1 MHFINHLGNRG
12 ADYLHPGG
20 KISTDYAVV
29 EILKRNPSSVLEI
42 GCGTGATLVSLASN
56 GVHNLVGVDISHS
69 QIEMAR
75 RRIAYCKLQDSI
87 QLSLVEKSE
96 QLNFKNHSF
105 DVVFAESV
113 LGILSHQSLLK
124 TIQEVKRV
132 LKPNGIFISND
143 AIWKAQVSKQVAEAI
158 NTRAIKD
165 FGFIQSSSK
174 LIGKNEWE
182 LFLVSFGFVSCKIV
196 EIDKLEKNVK
206 DGLNLMEM
214 SSQDFTRKQKCYAT
228 FNPVQ
233 LYKEVWYKIKLSLF
247 HKNDGDYLDHLIF
260 ILQA

>member
-1 MHFINHLGNRG
+1 MHFINHLGKRG

-20 KISTDYAVV
+20 KHSSDFVV
-29 EILKRNPSSVLEI
+29 SEILKRNPSSVLEI
-42 GCGTGATLVSLASN
+42 GCGTGATLISLASN
-56 GVHNLVGVDISHS
+56 GVNNLVGVDISDS

-75 RRIAYCKLQDSI
+75 RRIVHCKLQDNI
-87 QLSLVEKSE
+87 QLSLAEKSG
-96 QLNFKNHSF
+96 QLNFKDHSF

-124 TIQEVKRV
+124 AIQEIKRV
-132 LKPNGIFISND
+132 LKPNGVFISND
-143 AIWKAQVSKQVAEAI
+143 AIWQVGVSLEKAKRI
-158 NTRAIKD
+158 NARALKD

-196 EIDKLEKNVK
+196 EIDKLEKKVK

-214 SSQDFTRKQKCYAT
+214 SSLDFTRKQKRYAT

-233 LYKEVWYKIKLSLF
+233 LYKEVWYKIKLTLF